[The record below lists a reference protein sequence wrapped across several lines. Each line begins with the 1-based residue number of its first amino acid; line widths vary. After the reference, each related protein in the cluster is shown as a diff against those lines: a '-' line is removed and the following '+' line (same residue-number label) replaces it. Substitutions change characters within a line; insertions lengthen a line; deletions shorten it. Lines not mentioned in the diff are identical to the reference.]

1 MTDFEKYLDTFD
13 MRYLDSYEDPDKLNE
28 LFEVAINN
36 CEDNIDK
43 YQKIIIKNSKITPY
57 KGMAKK
63 LIKFSKLMY
72 KEIDKHD
79 KLVGDHQDL
88 FANVYEN

>member
-13 MRYLDSYEDPDKLNE
+13 TRCLMSYEDPDELNE
-28 LFEVAINN
+28 LFETAISN

-43 YQKIIIKNSKITPY
+43 CQKIVNENSKLTPS
-57 KGMAKK
+57 KGTAKK

-72 KEIDKHD
+72 EEIDKYERLI
-79 KLVGDHQDL
+79 KDHQDL
-88 FANVYEN
+88 FEGIYEN